1 MTDESEAAS
10 RPNTTVVSFGELLW
24 DLLPTGEVLGGAPFN
39 LACRIHT
46 LGHTAVFVSRVGEDD
61 HGRRALAAVERL
73 GLRNDWIQVDP
84 CRPTGTVDVTLDDQ
98 GKADYYIVP
107 GVAYDE
113 IKRTEAVVEVAAG
126 ADALCFGV
134 LAQREETSRATLRQI
149 VRECDTP
156 LKFLD
161 INLRTDCYD
170 TDSITWSLHNA
181 DILKLNDGE
190 IGELGAMLNLSAGS
204 IPAFCAEVI
213 DRYALSHCVVT
224 LGDKGAFAATD
235 TDERVYVPGIRV
247 TIADTVGSGDAFAAG
262 FLCAT
267 LRGRPLGEAC
277 AFGNALGAL
286 VATHRGATHPIDES
300 ALARLLD
307 EPGERVVEG
316 SLEEFVA
323 EGSRSE

>member
-1 MTDESEAAS
+1 MGDTKMDGRGAAG
-10 RPNTTVVSFGELLW
+10 TIVSFGEILW
-24 DLLPTGEVLGGAPFN
+24 DLLPGGEVLGGAPFN
-39 LACRIHT
+39 LAYRLHA
-46 LGHTAVFVSRVGEDD
+46 LGHTAIFVSRVGDD
-61 HGRRALAAVERL
+61 TYGRRALAAVKRL
-73 GLRNDWIQVDP
+73 GLRDDWIQVDP
-84 CRPTGTVDVTLDDQ
+84 RRPTGTVDITLDDQ
-98 GKADYYIVP
+98 GKADYFIVP
-107 GVAYDE
+107 GAAYDAIE
-113 IKRTEAVVEVAAG
+113 RTEAVVEVAGG

-134 LAQREETSRATLRQI
+134 LAQREETSRATLRRI

-170 TDSITWSLHNA
+170 IDSITWSLHNA
-181 DILKLNDGE
+181 DILKLNDEE
-190 IGELGAMLNLSAGS
+190 IGELGAMLNLSARS
-204 IPAFCAEVI
+204 VPAFCAEVI
-213 DRYALSHCVVT
+213 DRYALSRCVVT

-235 TDERVYVPGIRV
+235 TDERVYVPGVSV

-267 LRGRPLGEAC
+267 LEGRSLGEAC

-286 VATHRGATHPIDES
+286 VATHSGATHPIDEA

-316 SLEEFVA
+316 ALEEFLA
-323 EGSRSE
+323 EGSRSA